1 MNEDLYKE
9 WIEWR
14 IKQKKKPLT
23 NTQAKFAEWLCEN
36 AAEQITVIGDLD
48 TIFNSVRRFLKET
61 NKNKKQNERNNFR
74 R

>member
-1 MNEDLYKE
+1 MDEKRDLYQE

-14 IKQKKKPLT
+14 IEHKEKPLT

-36 AAEQITVIGDLD
+36 AAEQIAVIGDLD

-61 NKNKKQNERNNFR
+61 NKHEKAKRKATS
-74 R
+74 